1 MKKIM
6 KKIPVTLL
14 VTSLTTQMALA
25 ADPADR
31 VLKNADVYT
40 VDAKN
45 PNAQAIA
52 IDDGKIV
59 FVGSNDKVAEYIG
72 KDTKVD
78 DLKGKFVLPGFIDTH
93 AHFAL
98 GAAIASAVKL
108 DESGTPES
116 WAAEIKKFADA
127 NPDAPAI
134 LGLGFAAAAFGKDGP
149 TKEMLDKVVPN
160 RPAVIID
167 EGGHSAW
174 FNSKALEMAGI
185 TKDTPD
191 PVPGVHM
198 YKRNAKGE
206 PSGYNMEAMTI
217 YPLMSKLKLL
227 PPELIIKGGEQLFP
241 MLPSL
246 GLTAYYDAGMMQM
259 EDMVYPALASLEKA
273 GKLPVKVTSSYII
286 QSPSQIPTAI
296 EKIKGYKAKYQSALI
311 RPNTIKIHNDGTMEA
326 KTAAL
331 LADYTGDKGNK
342 GGILLSG
349 DVLKNFV
356 ADIAREDLNVHIHA
370 IGDKTVSEGL
380 DAVEY
385 ARKQVP
391 NTKSRFAMAHVILTQ
406 DKDVPRFGGLDVV
419 AQTTPAWMSQED
431 EVNPNLGEA
440 RSKQRYRIKSMED
453 GGAKVTFG
461 SDFPVGG
468 KYGLVPLNNIEVG
481 MTRKGFDE
489 GAKSL
494 GEEGEKMSLES
505 MIKGYTIN
513 AAYQLGMEKEIG
525 SLTVGKAADIVV
537 LDENLFKIKPTDIH
551 NVKVDM
557 TIMNGKTTYSA
568 Q

>member
-1 MKKIM
+1 MKKSLL
-6 KKIPVTLL
+6 TLF
-14 VTSLTTQMALA
+14 VASLTTQMALA

-45 PNAQAIA
+45 PTAQAIA

-72 KDTKVD
+72 KDTKVE
-78 DLKGKFVLPGFIDTH
+78 DLNGKFVLPGFIDTH

-98 GAAIASAVKL
+98 GAAISSAVKL

-116 WAAEIKKFADA
+116 WTAEIKKFADA

-241 MLPSL
+241 MLPSM

-331 LADYTGDKGNK
+331 LKDYTGDKGNK

-356 ADIAREDLNVHIHA
+356 ADIAKEDLNVHIHA

-406 DKDVPRFGGLDVV
+406 DKDVPRFGELDIV

-431 EVNPNLGEA
+431 EVNPNLGKE
-440 RSKQRYRIKSMED
+440 RSQKRYRIKSMEN

-481 MTRKGFDE
+481 MTRKGFDK

-494 GEEGEKMSLES
+494 GAKDENMTLES

-537 LDENLFKIKPTDIH
+537 LDKDLFDIKPTDIH
-551 NVKVDM
+551 NVKVEE

-568 Q
+568 E

>member
-1 MKKIM
+1 M
-6 KKIPVTLL
+6 KKIPIILL
-14 VTSLTTQMALA
+14 VVVASLTTQMALA
-25 ADPADR
+25 VDPADR

-40 VDAKN
+40 VDAEN

-59 FVGSNDKVAEYIG
+59 FVGSNDKVAEYID

-98 GAAIASAVKL
+98 GAAIASAIKL

-116 WAAEIKKFADA
+116 WTAEIKKFADA

-217 YPLMSKLKLL
+217 YPLMSRLKLL

-241 MLPSL
+241 MLPSM

-406 DKDVPRFGGLDVV
+406 DKDVPRFGELDIV

-489 GAKSL
+489 DARSL
-494 GEEGEKMSLES
+494 GEECEKMSLES

-513 AAYQLGMEKEIG
+513 AAYQLGMEREIG

-537 LDENLFKIKPTDIH
+537 LDKNLFKIKPTDIH

-568 Q
+568 K